1 MIYERKMKKKRS
13 LLGPIEIVSII
24 AGLAIL
30 AYLGFKGGGKIV
42 DRKETVILHDKPRD
56 VRKQPSV
63 FKDEAPDQ
71 SVELMLQEL
80 ADHFS
85 DKSQTKKSKT
95 ATAKPT
101 KQIPQDEAKFYEKI
115 KKKES
120 LSDKVKS
127 TADWLKVLR
136 SSQKTYS
143 KVRDILNQTSDGTT
157 YTDDLNEALTDE
169 SATDAF
175 YRNLSD
181 SFGISKKDI
190 ETFGKKGKT
199 AVSDWAEYIQENQKK
214 D

>member
-1 MIYERKMKKKRS
+1 MNEKRS

-30 AYLGFKGGGKIV
+30 AYLGFKGGGKV
-42 DRKETVILHDKPRD
+42 AERTETVIVHDKPRD
-56 VRKQPSV
+56 VRKKPSV

-71 SVELMLQEL
+71 SVEIMLQEL

-85 DKSQTKKSKT
+85 DKSQSKQSKT
-95 ATAKPT
+95 ATAQPT
-101 KQIPQDEAKFYEKI
+101 KQIPQDEAKFYDRI
-115 KKKES
+115 KEKES
-120 LSDKVKS
+120 LSDKVRS
-127 TADWLKVLR
+127 TADWLRVLR
-136 SSQKTYS
+136 ASQKTYS
-143 KVRDILNQTSDGTT
+143 KVRDILNESSDGTS
-157 YTDDLNEALTDE
+157 YTDDLNEALQDE

-190 ETFGKKGKT
+190 EAFGRKGKT

-214 D
+214 E